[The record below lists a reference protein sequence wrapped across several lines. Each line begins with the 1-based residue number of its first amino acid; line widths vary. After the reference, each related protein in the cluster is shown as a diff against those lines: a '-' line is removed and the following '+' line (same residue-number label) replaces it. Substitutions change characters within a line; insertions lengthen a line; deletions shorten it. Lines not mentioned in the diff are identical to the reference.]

1 MPNAPRSRTPRVPVG
16 ALFPPA
22 PGAGLPGDPGPC
34 PGPQFRRVT
43 GERVT
48 VLGGPAAILLQIAH
62 PLVAEGVAV
71 HSRYADGPAR
81 RLVGTLQAALT
92 VTFGD
97 TEQARAAARH
107 VGRAHAPVRGTTRT
121 GVPGTPAG
129 TPYRGND
136 PDLALWVHATLVW
149 TARRVTERYAGLRLS
164 PAERER
170 HWQES
175 KPFAR
180 VFAVPERVLPGTVA
194 EFDEYVRDTVRGLVV
209 TDDARRIARDI
220 LTQRTTPPLP
230 GAAATA
236 RTVTADLLPPALA
249 DAYGIPRTPARRA
262 AARALRTTTT
272 AVRPVLPQRLA
283 LWPHALVAQR
293 RTTPAAG
300 TVRPPETG
308 RPVA

>member
-1 MPNAPRSRTPRVPVG
+1 MRTENGRRTPRVPLS

-22 PGAGLPGDPGPC
+22 PGPGVPGDPGVC

-48 VLGGPAAILLQIAH
+48 VLGGPAAILMQIAH
-62 PLVAEGVAV
+62 PLVGEGVAV

-97 TEQARAAARH
+97 TEQAHASARH
-107 VGRAHAPVRGTTRT
+107 VGRAHAPVRGTTRAA
-121 GVPGTPAG
+121 VPGTPAG
-129 TPYRGND
+129 TPYRAND

-149 TARRVTERYAGLRLS
+149 TARRVTERYVGLRLT

-180 VFAVPERVLPGTVA
+180 MFAVPDRVLPDTVA
-194 EFDEYVRDTVRGLVV
+194 EFDEYVRETVRGLVV
-209 TDDARRIARDI
+209 TDDARRIGHDI
-220 LTQRTTPPLP
+220 LTQRTAPPLP
-230 GAAATA
+230 GAAAAA
-236 RTVTADLLPPALA
+236 RAVTADLLPPDLAL
-249 DAYGIPRTPARRA
+249 AYGIPRTPARRA
-262 AARALRTTTT
+262 AARALGATTT
-272 AVRPVLPQRLA
+272 AARPLLPQRVA
-283 LWPHALVAQR
+283 LWPHARLAER
-293 RTTPAAG
+293 RTTAA
-300 TVRPPETG
+300 P
-308 RPVA
+308 

>member
-1 MPNAPRSRTPRVPVG
+1 V
-16 ALFPPA
+16 
-22 PGAGLPGDPGPC
+22 C
-34 PGPQFRRVT
+34 PGEQFRRVT
-43 GERVT
+43 AERVT

-71 HSRYADGPAR
+71 HSRYAEGPAR

-97 TEQARAAARH
+97 TGQAHAAARH

-121 GVPGTPAG
+121 AVPGTPAG
-129 TPYRGND
+129 TPYRAND

-149 TARRVTERYAGLRLS
+149 TARRVTERYAGVRLT

-180 VFAVPERVLPGTVA
+180 MFAVPDRVLPQTA
-194 EFDEYVRDTVRGLVV
+194 ADFDAYVRTTLAGLVV
-209 TDDARRIARDI
+209 TDDARRIAHDI

-230 GAAATA
+230 GAAAAA
-236 RTVTADLLPPALA
+236 RAVTADLLPSPLA
-249 DAYGIPRTPARRA
+249 AAYGIPRTPARRA
-262 AARALRTTTT
+262 AARALRTATTT
-272 AVRPVLPQRLA
+272 VRPALPQRVA
-283 LWPHALVAQR
+283 LWPHALVAAR
-293 RTTPAAG
+293 RGPHDLRAAPS
-300 TVRPPETG
+300 T
-308 RPVA
+308 A

>member
-1 MPNAPRSRTPRVPVG
+1 MS
-16 ALFPPA
+16 ALFPPP
-22 PGAGLPGDPGPC
+22 PGPGVPGDPGVC
-34 PGPQFRRVT
+34 PGEQFRRVT

-62 PLVAEGVAV
+62 PLVGEGVAV

-97 TEQARAAARH
+97 TEQAHGAARH
-107 VGRAHAPVRGTTRT
+107 VGRAHAPVRGALRT
-121 GVPGTPAG
+121 AVPGTPAG
-129 TPYRGND
+129 TPYRAND

-149 TARRVTERYAGLRLS
+149 TARRVTERYAGLRLT

-180 VFAVPERVLPGTVA
+180 MFAVPDRVLPETVA
-194 EFDEYVRDTVRGLVV
+194 DFDEYVHATARGLVV
-209 TDDARRIARDI
+209 TDDARRIGRDI
-220 LTQRTTPPLP
+220 LTQRTAPPLP

-236 RTVTADLLPPALA
+236 RAVTADLLPPALA
-249 DAYGIPRTPARRA
+249 RAYGIARTPARRA
-262 AARALRTTTT
+262 TAAALRTATT
-272 AVRPVLPQRLA
+272 AARPVLPQRLA
-283 LWPHALVAQR
+283 LWPHAQVAR
-293 RTTPAAG
+293 RRGAW
-300 TVRPPETG
+300 R
-308 RPVA
+308 